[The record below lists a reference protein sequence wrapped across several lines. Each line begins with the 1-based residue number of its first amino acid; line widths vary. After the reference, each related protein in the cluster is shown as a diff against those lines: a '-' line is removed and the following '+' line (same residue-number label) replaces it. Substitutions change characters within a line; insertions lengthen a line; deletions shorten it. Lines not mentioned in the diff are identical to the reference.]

1 MRKTAMAAAFG
12 VLLLGTV
19 AAATRGAGAVP
30 APKTHTV
37 KIDATRFEPSALT
50 VAPGDTVV
58 WVNNDLFPHTATSPI
73 GAFDS
78 KEIKPGKSWRYK
90 VPKKGLFEYICTL
103 HPTMKASLRVR

>member
-1 MRKTAMAAAFG
+1 MRATALAAAIG

-19 AAATRGAGAVP
+19 AAATRGADAAP
-30 APKTHTV
+30 ASKTHTV
-37 KIDATRFEPSALT
+37 KIDATRFEPATLT

-58 WVNNDLFPHTATSPI
+58 WVNADLFPHTATSPI

-78 KEIKPGKSWRYK
+78 KEIKPGKSWKYK